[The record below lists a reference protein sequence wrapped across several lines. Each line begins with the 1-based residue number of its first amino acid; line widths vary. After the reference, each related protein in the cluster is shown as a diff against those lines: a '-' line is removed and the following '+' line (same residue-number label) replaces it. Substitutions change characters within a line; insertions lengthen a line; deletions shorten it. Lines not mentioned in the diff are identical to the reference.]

1 MALQKHYAVTVYYL
15 EKPTSSTGEDGAK
28 ANGYLKE
35 LKTDMFV
42 WKLHFMID
50 ITAILG
56 QLSKQFQYK
65 DLFITNVVS
74 KVQKAK
80 LQLEAFK
87 DGVECYKSFS
97 SKYNT
102 QSNNFRHLWK
112 SGHIAEAWG

>member
-1 MALQKHYAVTVYYL
+1 MALHKHYAVIVYYL
-15 EKPTSSTGEDGAK
+15 EKTTSSTGQDGAK
-28 ANGYLKE
+28 AKGYLKE

-42 WKLHFMID
+42 LKLHFTID

-56 QLSKQFQYK
+56 QFSKQFQYE

-87 DGVECYKSFS
+87 DGGECYKSFC
-97 SKYNT
+97 SK
-102 QSNNFRHLWK
+102 
-112 SGHIAEAWG
+112 